1 MKKSNFLA
9 NRSGFMGMILF
20 VLATTFGISS
30 CKPDFDLDKRFPEW
44 LGTSIFE
51 TLNEGF
57 EGDSGKVYKFT
68 YFVRLIQDLDQE
80 KILAKTGS
88 KTLFVADDEAFDK
101 RFFGP
106 NCPFKKADGT
116 PVSSYD
122 ELSVAQK
129 TMILKGAMLNNVYQ
143 VAMLSSSEGPTIGDC
158 MRRLTSSSIYDTVP
172 VLLPK
177 DMPKYSE
184 LWKTAKTRE
193 AGIPIMQDGTVR
205 PMVLFVNKFLTS
217 RKMTDDDYDFL
228 FNQGRYDKTGT
239 KPARNPADA
248 SVNGVRIEFQ
258 NKKCFNGFIHV
269 MADVIYLLPNMAE
282 YLESSDKATIYSSIV
297 DRFSAPFYPSEEHKN
312 EIKRLLTEGI
322 IKSDAL
328 AAAMLGT
335 KDSVY
340 TKMYLSKRSQGDK
353 KNNKLPS
360 GLFTSDRKNTLPDD
374 ELLRFDPGWN
384 GFFSQ
389 TSSTTATNVALQQ
402 NMSVMMV
409 PTDATLKSWWL
420 TGAGKALRE
429 MYHDP
434 DLWPGTNLTY
444 EEVARDM
451 SFIPR
456 NVIVKLVNNN
466 MLNSLTGSVPSKFG
480 NVLNDANDPMFDRPD
495 SAANTIES
503 VVMCCNGAIYFTT
516 TVYAPTAYRSVSY
529 PALVNPKLKI
539 IDAAIQDEVL
549 SFSAYLNSM
558 VATYSFFTPLVK
570 DTADAN
576 LNGKLIW
583 IDPVSFGAK
592 KYKSAGNTQGQYLK
606 AMVFSYNAASANAFK
621 VEAQLYN
628 YNDTTNKLMSSVGSV
643 ITDADIIRDRL
654 EDLLDYHIILDNVEG
669 DSDGQ
674 NVPWDENGYAYFKT
688 KGRGMV
694 RFKMGINPSTVDPLD
709 EAAYNNMLS
718 TLEVAGGWQ
727 IETGE
732 KINVVDRIDLSR
744 KSSSNGNGRT
754 YIIDKPLG
762 TSRMSVYDILSDSIT
777 YPEFKA
783 FFKLMESAT
792 GSDNKPL
799 FASTTN
805 KHEVSGRMAVTTFN
819 TYHYTIYVPTN
830 QAIQDLLDAG
840 VIRKPADIAA
850 ISTKYSNILTAL
862 KAAHGP
868 KADSIY
874 KDTLMA
880 LSMRLRNAAPGS
892 VPTAKDSA
900 FKLANYTDSLKDQ
913 LKNFIKY
920 HIQDNSV
927 YCNSEFKAGYD
938 EQGNTATVANYETA
952 FMNKNQQFVKLE
964 VKGGADITVKDANG
978 NVRHVVKGASTG
990 VGGKPLFNIM
1000 CREYEYDKT
1009 SVTDISST
1017 QIETSS
1023 YVVIHQ
1029 IDGALSNGDVV
1040 F

>member
-1 MKKSNFLA
+1 MKKSNSLA
-9 NRSGFMGMILF
+9 NRSGFMGFILF
-20 VLATTFGISS
+20 VLVTTFGISS

-51 TLNEGF
+51 TLDEGF

-88 KTLFVADDEAFDK
+88 KTLFVADDDAFK

-106 NCPFKKADGT
+106 NCPFKKANGD
-116 PVSSYD
+116 PVEKYED
-122 ELSVAQK
+122 LSVAQK
-129 TMILKGAMLNNVYQ
+129 QMILKGSMLNNVYQ

-184 LWKTAKTRE
+184 LWKNAKVKPT
-193 AGIPIMQDGTVR
+193 GIPIMQDGTVR

-228 FNQGRYDKTGT
+228 FNQGRYDKTG
-239 KPARNPADA
+239 KKAPRNAADA

-269 MADVIYLLPNMAE
+269 MEDVIYLLPNMAE
-282 YLESSDKATIYSSIV
+282 YLESSNKATIYSSIV
-297 DRFSAPFYPSEEHKN
+297 DRFSAPFYPTETHKN
-312 EIKRLLTEGI
+312 EVKRLLNEGI
-322 IKSDAL
+322 IVSPAL
-328 AAAMLGT
+328 TAAMAAS

-340 TKMYLSKRSQGDK
+340 TKMYLAKRSQGDN

-360 GLFTSDRKNTLPDD
+360 GLYTSDKKNTLPDD

-389 TSSTTATNVALQQ
+389 TSSTTTTNVAMQQ

-409 PTDATLKSWWL
+409 PTDSTLRLWWL

-434 DLWPGTNLTY
+434 DLWPGTNLSV
-444 EEVARDM
+444 EDVAKDM
-451 SFIPR
+451 SYIPR
-456 NVIVKLVNNN
+456 SVIVKLVNNN

-480 NVLNDANDPMFDRPD
+480 NVLNDANDPMFDKPD

-516 TVYAPTAYRSVSY
+516 AVYAPTAYRSVSY

-558 VATYSFFTPLVK
+558 VATYSFFVPLVK
-570 DTADAN
+570 DTAETN

-583 IDPVSFGAK
+583 IDPVSFGTK
-592 KYKSAGNTQGQYLK
+592 KYGATGTDGQYLK
-606 AMVFSYNAASANAFK
+606 AMVFSYNAGSSNAFK
-621 VEAQLYN
+621 VEAEVYN
-628 YNDTTNKLMSSVGSV
+628 YNDSTNTILNKVGST
-643 ITDADIIRDRL
+643 ITDAEIIRDRL
-654 EDLLDYHIILDNVEG
+654 EDLMDYHIILDNVEG
-669 DSDGQ
+669 DNDGQ
-674 NVPWDENGYAYFKT
+674 VVPWDENGYAYFKT
-688 KGRGMV
+688 KGRGVV
-694 RFKMGINPSTVDPLD
+694 RFKKGVDNPSAVDATN
-709 EAAYNNMLS
+709 EAAYQDLLS
-718 TLEVAGGWQ
+718 KMEVAGGWQ

-732 KINVVDRIDLSR
+732 KINIVDRIDLSR

-762 TSRMSVYDILSDSIT
+762 TSRMSVYDILSDSIN
-777 YPEFKA
+777 YPEFRS
-783 FFKLMESAT
+783 FFKLMESAA
-792 GSDNKPL
+792 GSDGKPL
-799 FASTTN
+799 FDSQTN
-805 KHEVSGRMAVTTFN
+805 KHEIGGRKAVTTFN

-830 QAIQDLLDAG
+830 AAIDTLIARKVILTPQAINT
-840 VIRKPADIAA
+840 I
-850 ISTKYSNILTAL
+850 TNN
-862 KAAHGP
+862 
-868 KADSIY
+868 Y
-874 KDTLMA
+874 KDLQLKLRAENGQNKGDSLYMDSLIH
-880 LSMRLRNAAPGS
+880 LSMSLRHAAVGS
-892 VPTAKDSA
+892 KPTAKDSA
-900 FKLANYTDSLKDQ
+900 FKLSNLTDSLKDQ
-913 LKNFIKY
+913 LKNFIRY

-938 EQGNTATVANYETA
+938 EHGNPATIANYETA
-952 FMNKNQQFVKLE
+952 YMNKNQQFVKLE
-964 VKGGADITVKDANG
+964 VKGGTDITVKDIMG
-978 NVRHVVKGASTG
+978 NTRNVLKTTSVT
-990 VGGKPLFNIM
+990 GKPLFNIM
-1000 CREYEYDKT
+1000 CREYEYNK
-1009 SVTDISST
+1009 SAVTNVGDT
-1017 QIETSS
+1017 QLETSS

-1029 IDGALSNGDVV
+1029 IDDALCNGDVV

>member
-1 MKKSNFLA
+1 MKKSNSLA
-9 NRSGFMGMILF
+9 NRSGFMGFILF
-20 VLATTFGISS
+20 VLVTTFGISS

-51 TLNEGF
+51 TLDKGF

-88 KTLFVADDEAFDK
+88 KTLFVADDEAFE

-106 NCPFKKADGT
+106 NCPFMKADNT
-116 PVSSYD
+116 PVTSYE
-122 ELSVAQK
+122 ELSEAQK
-129 TMILKGAMLNNVYQ
+129 QMILKGSMLNNVYQ

-177 DMPKYSE
+177 DMPVYSE
-184 LWKTAKTRE
+184 LWNNAKTKE

-228 FNQGRYDKTGT
+228 FNQGRYDKTGK

-269 MADVIYLLPNMAE
+269 MEDVIYLLPNMAE
-282 YLESSDKATIYSSIV
+282 YLARKDSKATIYSSIV
-297 DRFSAPFYPSEEHKN
+297 DRFSAPFYPTEEHKT
-312 EIKRLLTEGI
+312 EIKRLLSEKI
-322 IKSDAL
+322 IVSPAL
-328 AAAMLGT
+328 SAAMAAS

-340 TKMYLSKRSQGDK
+340 TKMYLAKRSQGDK

-360 GLFTSDRKNTLPDD
+360 GLYTSDKKNTLPDD

-389 TSSTTATNVALQQ
+389 TSSTTTTNVAMQQ

-409 PTDATLKSWWL
+409 PTDSTLRMWWL

-434 DLWPGTNLTY
+434 ELWGNTNLSY
-444 EEVARDM
+444 EEVAKDM

-456 NVIVKLVNNN
+456 SVIVKLVNNN

-480 NVLNDANDPMFDRPD
+480 NVLNDANDPMFEKPD

-516 TVYAPTAYRSVSY
+516 AVYAPTAYRSVSY

-558 VATYSFFTPLVK
+558 VATYSFFVPLVK
-570 DTADAN
+570 DTADVN
-576 LNGKLIW
+576 LNGKLVW
-583 IDPVSFGAK
+583 IDPVSFGTK
-592 KYKSAGNTQGQYLK
+592 KYGSTGTAGQYLK
-606 AMVFSYNAASANAFK
+606 AMVFSYNAGSANAFK
-621 VEAQLYN
+621 VEAEIYN
-628 YNDTTNKLMSSVGSV
+628 YNDSTNTLLNKVGST
-643 ITDADIIRDRL
+643 ITDADVIRDRL
-654 EDLLDYHIILDNVEG
+654 EDLMDYHIILDNVEG

-674 NVPWDENGYAYFKT
+674 NVPWDDNGYAYFKT
-688 KGRGMV
+688 KGRGVV
-694 RFKMGINPSTVDPLD
+694 RFKKGVENPSAVDATNQ
-709 EAAYNNMLS
+709 AAYSEMLS
-718 TLEVAGGWQ
+718 KMEVAGGWQ

-732 KINVVDRIDLSR
+732 KINIVDRIDLSR

-754 YIIDKPLG
+754 YIIDRPLA
-762 TSRMSVYDILSDSIT
+762 TSRMSVYDILSDSIN
-777 YPEFKA
+777 YPEFRS
-783 FFKLMESAT
+783 FFKLMESAV
-792 GSDNKPL
+792 GSDGKPL
-799 FASTTN
+799 FDSQTN
-805 KHEVSGRMAVTTFN
+805 KHEIGGRKAVTTFN
-819 TYHYTIYVPTN
+819 TYHYTVYVPTN
-830 QAIQDLLDAG
+830 DAIDAL
-840 VIRKPADIAA
+840 IANK
-850 ISTKYSNILTAL
+850 TILTPQDINAITTSYKNYL
-862 KAAHGP
+862 SQLQSAYGKNKGDSLY
-868 KADSIY
+868 ADSLIH
-874 KDTLMA
+874 
-880 LSMRLRNAAPGS
+880 LSMSLRHAVPGS
-892 VPTAKDSA
+892 LPTPKDSA
-900 FKLANYTDSLKDQ
+900 FKLANYTDSLKNQ
-913 LKNFIKY
+913 LKDFIRY

-927 YCNSEFKAGYD
+927 YCNQEFKAGYD
-938 EQGNTATVANYETA
+938 EQGNTATIANYETA
-952 FMNKNQQFVKLE
+952 YMNRNQQFVKLE
-964 VKGGADITVKDANG
+964 VKGGKDITIKDAGG
-978 NVRHVVKGASTG
+978 NTRHVVKGTSAT
-990 VGGKPLFNIM
+990 GKPLFNIM
-1000 CREYEYDKT
+1000 CREYEYNKSAVSNVGD
-1009 SVTDISST
+1009 T
-1017 QIETSS
+1017 QLETSS

-1029 IDGALSNGDVV
+1029 IDGALCNGDVV